1 MFGHKVPEA
10 SANVLL
16 ESETE
21 FLRHLDQQAHQWL
34 GNHYQWYDKVRKAK
48 KGDSGLFHDATMEEQ
63 MLATR
68 AALARVT
75 ETLQTAIVLAYNNT
89 VETVARGGHPP
100 DGWPTPLA
108 MPDRN
113 NPPPTGAAQD
123 TLVIAYHPMKFLNL
137 ARSVRDKGKG
147 VPYYTDSLVKKLWM
161 KVIGFYC
168 EPSHWQ
174 PDRLGLI
181 VGRIPPEAQ
190 LQEVQS
196 SLGALKTEVDLL
208 LNNHQPFKFGRARP
222 SGDPNAKNSA
232 EDLYK
237 ASDEEMVTDLYLQH
251 FVLQGLDT
259 FIFRYYLMLMGCA
272 KNLRV
277 PRMLSHMFL
286 PLLHKTEEIRQ
297 QFQGSFLM
305 ERDKSRLRGE
315 FQTFFKEVESRPPF
329 QVTKEHGKEV
339 RRIQLSHRWLDL
351 MGLPRTPKL
360 TDHQRQAW
368 SAVLRQEVLGKLENS
383 TGYAFLLEL
392 LNSLVI
398 ATSNSVDGKLK
409 AAKALR
415 DFAFDQEKLGL
426 SQIAR
431 KRRAVE
437 ENKRKILRKANK
449 FKVEKQF
456 DTVKAYEDQAAAMEA
471 EATKSL
477 DGLQQAVLK
486 RKEALLARVE
496 QLEKMAKEEGEQ
508 NTGRAAANIY
518 ELASAA
524 DTDRKLRTGLLPFLA
539 QHLKEE
545 KDEAYNTLYR
555 FLFGVLTDLTP
566 TEKMMLRKVVSTRMK
581 LEDHE
586 LAVSDEEVKQ
596 YQQQILTAKTELNM
610 EVPGLMDLKM
620 IHGPLQI
627 KLDQMLDLGLDAAS
641 LNALLHMPL
650 SPPNKAPVKLPLP
663 TVRKVLALNH
673 LMHPIPEHD
682 LLLPNVEADAPLIKR
697 INFNRLAKLP

>member
-1 MFGHKVPEA
+1 MFGHKAPETPE
-10 SANVLL
+10 NLL
-16 ESETE
+16 LAPETV
-21 FLRHLDQQAHQWL
+21 FLRQLDRQAHEWL
-34 GNHYQWYDKVRKAK
+34 GDHYRWYDKVRKAK
-48 KGDSGLFHDATMEEQ
+48 KGDAGLFHDSTMEEQ

-75 ETLQTAIVLAYNNT
+75 ETLQTAIVLAHNSV
-89 VETVARGGHPP
+89 VEAVGRGGHPP
-100 DGWPTPLA
+100 DGWPAVIP

-123 TLVIAYHPMKFLNL
+123 TLIIAYQPIKFLTL

-174 PDRLGLI
+174 PERLGH
-181 VGRIPPEAQ
+181 VVSRIPPEAA
-190 LQEVQS
+190 LGEVQGN
-196 SLGALKTEVDLL
+196 LAPLKSELDVLI
-208 LNNHQPFKFGRARP
+208 NNHQPFKFGRARP

-251 FVLQGLDT
+251 FVLQGLDA
-259 FIFRYYLMLMGCA
+259 FIFRYYMLLMGCA
-272 KNLRV
+272 KNPRV
-277 PRMLSHMFL
+277 PRVLSHMFV

-305 ERDKSRLRGE
+305 ERDKSRLRAN
-315 FQTFFKEVESRPPF
+315 FQAFFKEVEARPPF
-329 QVTKEHGKEV
+329 RVTKEHGEEV
-339 RRIQLSHRWLDL
+339 KHIQLSHRWLDM
-351 MGLPRTPKL
+351 MGLARTPRL
-360 TDHQRQAW
+360 TESQRQSW
-368 SAVLRQEVLGKLENS
+368 TRVLQQEVLAKVE
-383 TGYAFLLEL
+383 TPVGYAFLLEL

-398 ATSNSVDGKLK
+398 STSNSVDGKLK
-409 AAKALR
+409 AAKTLR

-437 ENKRKILRKANK
+437 ENKRKILRKAQK
-449 FKVEKQF
+449 FKAEKQL
-456 DTVKAYEDQAAAMEA
+456 DAVKAYEEQAAAMEA
-471 EATKSL
+471 EAMKSL
-477 DGLQQAVLK
+477 DGLQQVVVK

-496 QLEKMAKEEGEQ
+496 QLEKLAKEEGEQ

-518 ELASAA
+518 ELTVAA
-524 DTDRKLRTGLLPFLA
+524 DPDRKVRTGLLPFLA
-539 QHLKEE
+539 QHLQEE
-545 KDEAYNTLYR
+545 KDESYNTLYR
-555 FLFGVLTDLTP
+555 FIFGVVTDLTP
-566 TEKMMLRKVVSTRMK
+566 TEKMTLRKIVSTRMK
-581 LEDHE
+581 LEDSE
-586 LAVSDEEVKQ
+586 LAVSDEEVKH
-596 YQQQILTAKTELNM
+596 YDQQILTAKTELNM

-620 IHGPLQI
+620 IHGPIQI
-627 KLDQMLDLGLDAAS
+627 KLDQMLDLGLTAAS

-650 SPPNKAPVKLPLP
+650 SPANKPPVKLPTPML
-663 TVRKVLALNH
+663 RKVLALNQ